1 MQQPPQNPEQPS
13 YPYQQ
18 QTGPDMPPPPQYQQ
32 PYTQYQQPFQQPPKK
47 ERGPL
52 FWILIGLAAGFVLSI
67 AICGIPLAIIGRAV
81 TTPVNNPSATL
92 TANTSSSTS
101 STTSSIYATA
111 TAIASTPASTPP
123 PSNQVSKVG
132 GTITLNGV
140 QATLV
145 SVKTSPGGQ
154 YDTPKSGN
162 EYVIVHIKLNNTS
175 NKEQSYNE
183 FDFHVKSGSGNI
195 TQQDYLST
203 ENNSDLLNYGTLSAG
218 GSAEGD
224 LVFQVKI
231 GDHKAEL
238 TWQPSYFGNAGDNG
252 WNLGL

>member
-13 YPYQQ
+13 YPYQPQ
-18 QTGPDMPPPPQYQQ
+18 QTGPGMPPPPQYQQ
-32 PYTQYQQPFQQPPKK
+32 EPYSQYQPNYYMPPPPPKK
-47 ERGPL
+47 GNKTL
-52 FWILIGLAAGFVLSI
+52 WIVLGVVGGLLVVSL
-67 AICGIPLAIIGRAV
+67 AICGIIVVAATHTV
-81 TTPVNNPSATL
+81 STAVNNVAATV
-92 TANTSSSTS
+92 TADTSTSTSTSSSS
-101 STTSSIYATA
+101 SSG
-111 TAIASTPASTPP
+111 
-123 PSNQVSKVG
+123 NQVSKVG

-154 YDTPKSGN
+154 FDTPKSGN

-195 TQQDYLST
+195 TQQNYIST

>member
-13 YPYQQ
+13 YPYQPQ
-18 QTGPDMPPPPQYQQ
+18 QTGPGMPPPPQYQQ
-32 PYTQYQQPFQQPPKK
+32 EPYSQYQPNYYMPPPPLKK
-47 ERGPL
+47 SNKTL
-52 FWILIGLAAGFVLSI
+52 WIVLGVVVGGLLVVSL
-67 AICGIPLAIIGRAV
+67 AICGIIVVAV
-81 TTPVNNPSATL
+81 TNTASTAVNNIAATV
-92 TANTSSSTS
+92 TVDTSTSTSSSS
-101 STTSSIYATA
+101 SSD
-111 TAIASTPASTPP
+111 
-123 PSNQVSKVG
+123 NQVSKVG

-162 EYVIVHIKLNNTS
+162 EYVIVHVKLNNTS

-203 ENNSDLLNYGTLSAG
+203 ENNSDLLNSGTLSAG
-218 GSAEGD
+218 GSTEGD